1 MTLLKQQHFLGQLE
15 QDKQHLSPFLPAQD
29 NPVLCAEP
37 APPNPY
43 CELPMRGVP
52 SDILT
57 GLKPHYSSYIRVP
70 VSSARYWHTGFDL
83 HADKQLYCVNK
94 NSTQRISTAL
104 QSQSADTYAFIKKP
118 PVSVSTQAV
127 TGAPAKPTSA
137 MFKSDAAAV
146 AAGALPKEH
155 IENQP
160 KNADTI
166 APSVI
171 ISQPK
176 DAQTLVLK
184 QSAQTKKR
192 FAHHVMRPGETVE
205 SVVDLYTGTLDTG
218 RIYGFN
224 YPQITAKKPPKPGD
238 TIKVHTG
245 YDVLVKGQFYNSHS
259 VEVSWQGPTSGTLH
273 AELERIEGEYQPDTG
288 YEYTLALP
296 LIEGQYQ
303 LTANADGASHR
314 IQFSVV
320 ESNEQQQIVDII
332 YIPADHSFVAVTQ
345 SLADILDAQRAELN
359 PLIENLKQCIA
370 GQSQD
375 VVGQGPSESLVKA
388 KEELNSALKPL
399 VSGPSANSIT
409 EVIGYKGN
417 KYTYVRSDKVANHT
431 RKYKIKTDIR
441 DGRRFS
447 NDKGELD
454 KDKLAQALKN
464 DLSKLKTSFK
474 FDHKLLDDYTA
485 VWGDWAKEL
494 NKNLS
499 IKGFEKSDYFDAS
512 ADARLMRYTHG
523 ASIAAAFNPK
533 DGVFALQG
541 DFKSDFAVGEAKAEL
556 SGYLPSKRGYEMTFM
571 MPLKNSIQ
579 EREVNLG
586 AMRLGATVSV
596 FGYAGAKLQAS
607 VNLGCS
613 LKQGKMMVNGLSEQE
628 KKQMRKADRMFEP
641 VKGGAEAFVGV
652 SGGCELAGALQWDNP
667 EKKKRPAFCDLA
679 KIGGK
684 AQGSLGAGAQWGFY
698 IGYEDGKFK
707 IQAKASLVWGVGA
720 GGELVCEVGV
730 DELLTLV
737 QFVYHQLKNED
748 YDYLTFIQPLA
759 FKVLYKAVML
769 QIYTGKN
776 AVEFL
781 YRSSLQVDM
790 AWRNQIVQHVKVK
803 KLANQIIAKPEVL
816 KFTPPEAKGAFLNA
830 LANSNLASYFDTDSY
845 SWSGFNEQRENA
857 ILVIL
862 KHILCRHE
870 LNKVL
875 RHMGEGGTN
884 CSKQEG
890 LDQLNSILDFSQ
902 QTQFDAWQRQL
913 PFSAKEGSVE
923 VAMVKSEPF
932 SATA

>member
-29 NPVLCAEP
+29 NPVLSAEP

-52 SDILT
+52 NDILT
-57 GLKPHYSSYIRVP
+57 GLKPHYSNYIRVP

-118 PVSVSTQAV
+118 PVSLSTQVV

-155 IENQP
+155 IENQQ

-176 DAQTLVLK
+176 DAQALVLK

-245 YDVLVKGQFYNSHS
+245 YDVLVKGQFYNSRS
-259 VEVSWQGPTSGTLH
+259 VEVSWQGPTSGTMH
-273 AELERIEGEYQPDTG
+273 AELERIDGEYQPDTG

-296 LIEGQYQ
+296 LIEGEYQ
-303 LTANADGASHR
+303 LNANADGASHR

-370 GQSQD
+370 GQKKAPVGDGFTSEMIDAKQD
-375 VVGQGPSESLVKA
+375 
-388 KEELNSALKPL
+388 LNKALKPL
-399 VSGPSANSIT
+399 VMGPGVNKLT
-409 EVIGYKGN
+409 EIIGYKGN
-417 KYTYVRSDKVANHT
+417 KYTYVLSDKVANHT
-431 RKYKIKTDIR
+431 RKYKIDTDIR

-454 KDKLAQALKN
+454 KNKLVQALKN
-464 DLSKLKTSFK
+464 DLTKLKTSFK
-474 FDHKLLDDYTA
+474 FDFKLIENNVTI
-485 VWGDWAKEL
+485 WGDWAKEL

-512 ADARLMRYTHG
+512 ADARLMRFTHG
-523 ASIAAAFNPK
+523 ASIALKFSKN

-541 DFKSDFAVGEAKAEL
+541 DYKADFAVAEGKAQL
-556 SGYLPSKRGYEMTFM
+556 RGYAPSKHGYEVKFM
-571 MPLKNSIQ
+571 MPLKNSSAKT
-579 EREVNLG
+579 EVNLG
-586 AMRLGATVSV
+586 RLRLNMSLAVT
-596 FGYAGAKLQAS
+596 GYAGANLQAAF
-607 VNLGCS
+607 NLGYS
-613 LKQGKMMVNGLSEQE
+613 YTQGKMMLNALSDEE
-628 KKQMRKADRMFEP
+628 LSAIKKADQEFIP
-641 VKGGAEAFVGV
+641 VKLGVEVFAGV
-652 SGGCELAGALQWDNP
+652 SVGGEVSGALQWDNP
-667 EKKKRPAFCDLA
+667 EKKQRPGFCDLA
-679 KIGGK
+679 KFGSKIT
-684 AQGSLGAGAQWGFY
+684 GSLGLGASRAFY
-698 IGYEDGKFK
+698 IEYDAGKFLMK
-707 IQAKASLVWGVGA
+707 LKASLVWGVGV
-720 GGELVCEVGV
+720 GGEFVCEVGG
-730 DELLTLV
+730 DELITLA
-737 QFVYHQLKNED
+737 QFVYHQLKNKD
-748 YDYLTFIQPLA
+748 YDYLSFIQPLA
-759 FKVLYKAVML
+759 FEVLYKAIML
-769 QIYTGKN
+769 NIYTGTNMVSFLYNTVREVDTVWRNTILDQKN
-776 AVEFL
+776 AQLLAERILMRPEFIK
-781 YRSSLQVDM
+781 YS
-790 AWRNQIVQHVKVK
+790 A
-803 KLANQIIAKPEVL
+803 
-816 KFTPPEAKGAFLNA
+816 PEAKGAFLNI
-830 LANSNLASYFDTDSY
+830 LANTNLASYLDLDSY
-845 SWSGFNEQRENA
+845 SWSGFSEKREHA
-857 ILVIL
+857 ILIIL
-862 KHILCRHE
+862 EHILCKHE
-870 LNKVL
+870 LDEVL
-875 RHMGEGGTN
+875 QHMGEGGEK
-884 CSKQEG
+884 CSKYEG
-890 LDQLNSILDFSQ
+890 LDQLNGILDFSQ

-913 PFSAKEGSVE
+913 PLSAKAGSVE
-923 VAMVKSEPF
+923 VAMLHSEPF
-932 SATA
+932 SVTA